1 MNAQDAQSRRPAGAE
16 VIPLFAESQAA
27 SPFDQLT
34 ARLILDQHRRGVL
47 QEGVLL
53 ALLAAATGLRP

>member
-1 MNAQDAQSRRPAGAE
+1 MNATQPPAAGAE
-16 VIPLFAESQAA
+16 VIPLFGNSNTP

>member
-1 MNAQDAQSRRPAGAE
+1 MNAQDAQPRRPAGAE
-16 VIPLFAESQAA
+16 VIPLFGNAPIA

-47 QEGVLL
+47 QENLL
-53 ALLAAATGLRP
+53 IALLAGVGLRP

>member
-1 MNAQDAQSRRPAGAE
+1 MSAQPPRRAGAE
-16 VIPLFAESQAA
+16 VIPLFGDARTA

-47 QEGVLL
+47 PEPVLL
-53 ALLAAATGLRP
+53 YLLAGVGLRP

>member
-1 MNAQDAQSRRPAGAE
+1 MSPARTRSGN
-16 VIPLFAESQAA
+16 VIPLRPKPDDGIQSS

>member
-1 MNAQDAQSRRPAGAE
+1 MNAQPRPVGAE
-16 VIPLFAESQAA
+16 VIPLFGDARTA

-47 QEGVLL
+47 QEGVLI
-53 ALLAAATGLRP
+53 ALLVAATGLRP